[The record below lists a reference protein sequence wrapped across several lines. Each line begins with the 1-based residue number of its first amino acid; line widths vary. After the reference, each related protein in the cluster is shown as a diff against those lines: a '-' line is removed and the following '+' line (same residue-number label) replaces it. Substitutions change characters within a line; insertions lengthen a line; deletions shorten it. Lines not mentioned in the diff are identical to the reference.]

1 MIHQQTQSGLLRPHK
16 VTFSTLESI
25 LNGCGYSTEMDD
37 SCILAEG
44 SINPILI
51 GIIKDT
57 NILDLSG
64 LIELRP
70 GCSLS
75 DTARFVNWLNNAD
88 PIVRFALCESVNPD
102 NPIDRIAMP
111 DASALWGNVS
121 LPFGSGLV
129 VNQFV
134 AALDLLNDGL
144 DHALSKALEDGFV
157 DGPRCE
163 ACEEQFQAEE
173 DSHAH

>member
-16 VTFSTLESI
+16 VTLSTLESI

-57 NILDLSG
+57 RLIDLSG

-70 GCSLS
+70 GCSLN

-88 PIVRFALCESVNPD
+88 PIVRFALGESVNPD

-134 AALDLLNDGL
+134 AAIDLLNDGL
-144 DHALSKALEDGFV
+144 DHALTKALEDRFV
-157 DGPRCE
+157 DAPMCE
-163 ACEEQFQAEE
+163 ACAEQFEAEE
-173 DSHAH
+173 DSYAH

>member
-1 MIHQQTQSGLLRPHK
+1 
-16 VTFSTLESI
+16 LESI

-51 GIIKDT
+51 GVIEDT
-57 NILDLSG
+57 KLIDLSG

-88 PIVRFALCESVNPD
+88 PIVRFALGESVNPD
-102 NPIDRIAMP
+102 DPVDQIAMP

-134 AALDLLNDGL
+134 AAIALLNNGL
-144 DHALSKALEDGFV
+144 DHAFTKALEDGFV
-157 DGPRCE
+157 DAPMCE
-163 ACEEQFQAEE
+163 ACAEQFEAEE
-173 DSHAH
+173 NSYAH

>member
-1 MIHQQTQSGLLRPHK
+1 MIHQPTQSGLLRPHK
-16 VTFSTLESI
+16 VTLSILESI
-25 LNGCGYSTEMDD
+25 LKGCGYSTEMDD
-37 SCILAEG
+37 SCILAED

-57 NILDLSG
+57 KLIDLSG

-88 PIVRFALCESVNPD
+88 PIVRFALGESVNPD

-134 AALDLLNDGL
+134 AAIDLLNNGL
-144 DHALSKALEDGFV
+144 DHAFTKALEDGFV
-157 DGPRCE
+157 DAPMCE
-163 ACEEQFQAEE
+163 ACAEQFEAEE
-173 DSHAH
+173 DSYAH